1 MRSFTSGKLLSPWL
15 NPALIMY
22 TSGTTGFPKGAVLT
36 HRGILNDAAFFIDR
50 WRVNQNT
57 RFCARITLFHGR
69 CDRYILTAL
78 YTGGTLHPM
87 LTFDAVK
94 ALQIISRERGPF
106 LAESQRC

>member
-1 MRSFTSGKLLSPWL
+1 MRLYHFF
-15 NPALIMY
+15 M
-22 TSGTTGFPKGAVLT
+22 FGAI
-36 HRGILNDAAFFIDR
+36 G
-50 WRVNQNT
+50 
-57 RFCARITLFHGR
+57 
-69 CDRYILTAL
+69 YILTAL